1 MDERTQFIKDQKH
14 LENLANEALDEA
26 VYFIQVRLGIKS
38 GDFAS
43 HFFSDGE
50 VQKKLLEYA
59 EDEFYNRQII

>member
-1 MDERTQFIKDQKH
+1 MDEHTQFIRDQKH
-14 LENLANEALDEA
+14 LENFANEALDEA
-26 VYFIQVRLGIKS
+26 VYFIQMRLGIKS